1 MQIAP
6 RLCNI
11 YVSYAL
17 AACCQLKGNALALP
31 LLFVDTMKLS
41 VYVDGFNLYYGL
53 LRNSPYKWL
62 NPVKLIA
69 QVLPNECEI
78 ALLRYFTAR
87 ISHRLDSDA
96 PRRQDV
102 YIRALETLPE
112 VRIHYGNFIAKEEWR
127 PLTNL
132 PIANRQVSTP
142 RPTMLPPGQFSVTGL
157 EGKVL
162 PVGFYAKAEEKEHH
176 TATREK
182 LRDGTGLI
190 ARFLT
195 SEEKGSDVNLA
206 VNLINDAWKGEF
218 DAMAV
223 VTNDTDLVPA
233 ISVVVKERKIPV
245 FVVCPQKRR
254 VSSALEKAATYARHI
269 NRSVLARSQF
279 PDTLPGTSIQR
290 PEAWR

>member
-1 MQIAP
+1 
-6 RLCNI
+6 
-11 YVSYAL
+11 
-17 AACCQLKGNALALP
+17 
-31 LLFVDTMKLS
+31 MKLS

-62 NPVKLIA
+62 NPVKLIS
-69 QVLPNECEI
+69 QVLPSEYEI
-78 ALLRYFTAR
+78 ALLRFFTAR
-87 ISHRLDSDA
+87 ISHRLDPDA

-127 PLTNL
+127 PLTNV
-132 PIANRQVSTP
+132 PIANREVSTP
-142 RPTMLPPGQFSVTGL
+142 KPATLPPGQFSVSGL
-157 EGKVL
+157 DGKVL
-162 PVGFYAKAEEKEHH
+162 PVGFYGKVEENEHH
-176 TATREK
+176 SKIKAK
-182 LRDGTGLI
+182 PLDGTGLI

-233 ISVVVKERKIPV
+233 ISVVVTELKVPV

-254 VSSALEKAATYARHI
+254 VSPALEKAATYARHI
-269 NRSVLARSQF
+269 TRRLLARSQF
-279 PDTLPGTSIQR
+279 PDTIPDTSIQR
-290 PEAWR
+290 PEAWG